1 MKESSA
7 VMKGD
12 PITVT
17 PLLLLLLLFLTKIN
31 SKRLKIIL
39 LPPKERLIPLRIP

>member
-1 MKESSA
+1 
-7 VMKGD
+7 MKGD

-17 PLLLLLLLFLTKIN
+17 PLLFLTKIN